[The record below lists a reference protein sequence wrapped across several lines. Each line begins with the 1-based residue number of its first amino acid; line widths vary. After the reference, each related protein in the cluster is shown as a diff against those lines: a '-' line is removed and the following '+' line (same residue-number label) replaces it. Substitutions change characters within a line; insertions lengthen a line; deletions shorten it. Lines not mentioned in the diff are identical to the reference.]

1 MKARV
6 EKPTDMGRYP
16 WYVLGILTLAQ
27 TCHGIDRAII
37 GLVLAPVGREFALT
51 DGQLGMLAGF
61 AYGIFFA
68 LATLPFGIAVDNWNR
83 RNLMAA
89 ALTLWSG
96 ATALCGLATGF
107 WTLVIG
113 RAAVGTAEAGGSPT
127 GMSLLSDYFGQDRR
141 ATAIG
146 IWYLS
151 SGIGLAIAFVVG
163 GAIVQSVGW
172 RWAFVAAGVP
182 ALLPGNRLLLLSSG
196 TGLAPFLSLIRD
208 PDVCERYERVIV
220 VHSVRQASDLAFRA
234 ELESGLRDDPLV
246 SEPAMA
252 QLSYLPTV
260 TREAFTCNA
269 RITTMIEDGSLFA
282 QAGLSGA
289 PLSVQTDRI
298 MLCGGMAM
306 IKDIAH
312 LLDARGFIEG
322 SNAKPGDYV
331 IERAFVG

>member
-1 MKARV
+1 MTAADRFVIHSDKI
-6 EKPTDMGRYP
+6 E
-16 WYVLGILTLAQ
+16 LT
-27 TCHGIDRAII
+27 
-37 GLVLAPVGREFALT
+37 
-51 DGQLGMLAGF
+51 
-61 AYGIFFA
+61 
-68 LATLPFGIAVDNWNR
+68 
-83 RNLMAA
+83 
-89 ALTLWSG
+89 
-96 ATALCGLATGF
+96 ATGALSVETVLKVRHWNDRLF
-107 WTLVIG
+107 
-113 RAAVGTAEAGGSPT
+113 SF
-127 GMSLLSDYFGQDRR
+127 SLTRPASFRFR
-141 ATAIG
+141 
-146 IWYLS
+146 
-151 SGIGLAIAFVVG
+151 SGEFVMIGLAGDG
-163 GAIVQSVGW
+163 GKPLLRAYSVASPAYAEELEFLSIKVEDGPLTS
-172 RWAFVAAGVP
+172 RLQNIRPDDQIYLGRKPTGTLVTD

-208 PDVCERYERVIV
+208 PDVYERYERVVV

-246 SEPAMA
+246 SEQAMT

-269 RITTMIEDGSLFA
+269 RITTMIEDGSLFT

-306 IKDIAH
+306 IKDIAR